1 MHKNVA
7 ISSILTSKWAANLE
21 IQPQFLDLN
30 PTFSVLQKDNLET
43 QTDVLGILT
52 RPSLWLI
59 ISHLKAMY
67 IKVIIKVY
75 KGGKVCIQ
83 QKQNK
88 KTTDKIIVPVVI
100 PWLKHNG

>member
-1 MHKNVA
+1 
-7 ISSILTSKWAANLE
+7 
-21 IQPQFLDLN
+21 
-30 PTFSVLQKDNLET
+30 
-43 QTDVLGILT
+43 
-52 RPSLWLI
+52 
-59 ISHLKAMY
+59 MY

-100 PWLKHNG
+100 P